1 MLQKCSK
8 MSYFGTK
15 MAANYSKMRSRRTL
29 GHLGGPLWR
38 PSATLRGLG
47 RAQGGTRGPKGFE
60 KGTSGRPKAPKGELF
75 SSFWEHFGSE
85 VDPQSG

>member
-1 MLQKCSK
+1 MFPKYSK
-8 MSYFGTK
+8 ISYLGTK

-47 RAQGGTRGPKGFE
+47 RAQKG
-60 KGTSGRPKAPKGELF
+60 
-75 SSFWEHFGSE
+75 H
-85 VDPQSG
+85 